1 MADTK
6 VCSTCN
12 IEKPLS
18 EFYESDSGIG
28 GVVARCKECCRKKSR
43 EHNKLKKEPGYR
55 KKRTGRPHSDAT
67 RKKLSDTMKRIGNK
81 PSREAIDASIIVNTG
96 KHASEATR
104 KKMSETQKK
113 SYAEDPTRHK
123 NHSEGLMGHPVSEA
137 TRIKLSIVNVGKKR
151 DAATRKKMSDSANK
165 RWEDPEEREK
175 TSETQKK
182 FLEEHPEHIEF
193 LRTVSKGRKHTIPSR
208 KKMGLK
214 SKGKDNPRWNG
225 GITPFRKQIHECF
238 KMNIWRQ
245 AVFERDDY
253 KDWFSGCS
261 GSPKNPLEAHHIVKF
276 STIIS
281 KYKIKTLE
289 DAEACEELW
298 DVNNGITLL
307 KTSHRAYHQMWGW

>member
-193 LRTVSKGRKHTIPSR
+193 LGHHHGSIPRRLLCASNIVTGRYEGHA
-208 KKMGLK
+208 GL
-214 SKGKDNPRWNG
+214 
-225 GITPFRKQIHECF
+225 
-238 KMNIWRQ
+238 
-245 AVFERDDY
+245 
-253 KDWFSGCS
+253 
-261 GSPKNPLEAHHIVKF
+261 
-276 STIIS
+276 
-281 KYKIKTLE
+281 
-289 DAEACEELW
+289 
-298 DVNNGITLL
+298 
-307 KTSHRAYHQMWGW
+307 